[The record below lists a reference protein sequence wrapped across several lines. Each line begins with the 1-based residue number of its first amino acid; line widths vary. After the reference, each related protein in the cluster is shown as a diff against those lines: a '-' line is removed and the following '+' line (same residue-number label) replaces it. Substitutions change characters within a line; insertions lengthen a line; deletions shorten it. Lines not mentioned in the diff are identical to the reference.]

1 MFIYL
6 LIIEFL
12 TGPALATTADI
23 GMPWTY
29 HKNYALVEQGQKYT
43 QFAIRWDYSQDV
55 DINKVALFRWDS
67 AGTAG
72 PYDIKIV
79 NDNDGVPGS
88 TVYAQNL
95 SWSEIY
101 NSGTRWYYSWIPL
114 NSTFTLPANTKC
126 WVVIDGRD
134 VTSGNGISW
143 EAHDLEIISDGAYG
157 IDYAKYPTKGWNGTA
172 WVDGTSPS
180 NIPIYGCLAM
190 MNNDTILG
198 DGQFAFEERTY
209 SVYGNRVDGETIT
222 NAPTVPYKINDVK
235 ARMYAEGDYGTVYFV
250 VLDKNGVEIANRT
263 VTPSVT
269 GYGLWSTKQDPIIFD
284 PAIEIGAGNSTIT
297 CIFKCDNPLGANG
310 ASRNITNT
318 RGIIFTRESVSY
330 PYGVRYA
337 TGDTGTLWNSSDDR
351 AMDLMMNMSIS
362 FGDENSTN
370 DYFVSSLI
378 GNNSYDG
385 TNSWKPWK
393 TLSYASTHLPANS
406 TLWLMPGTYV
416 NDTLTLTQ
424 SNVNVSAFSTG
435 VNISMVAGQTN
446 VIYGN
451 SASNVTVNGI
461 NIKGAGSE
469 DNTNACCIFF
479 QYGNNITVS
488 NCTITD
494 GNDGIRFRRGND
506 TLAQGNYI
514 SRMRNHGVH
523 LYGQMEP
530 AGKYSRMSVIR
541 NNISDCGHNMID
553 LHSNISDCKIA
564 NNDVYFT
571 DDWIGN
577 KNNVGIF
584 LHNGNI
590 PNTIVENNTVHHL
603 GRPLE
608 LNNANDCI
616 IRNNNFYDGLTWGSG
631 SSSRIL
637 IEAVNGTVPC
647 DPFGC
652 RNITFSGNIF
662 SGLGYVYTFYH
673 EGTINASFTNFTL
686 RNNTY
691 NNVGI
696 ANLRKQ
702 TSKPTTNIIFKD
714 EKFTN
719 FTIIW
724 NGNTIHT
731 GDVKFENTS
740 SHSIYSDSTNNY
752 SICKNIVTLDID
764 NNTTDIWYGDIVP
777 APFEPILPVA
787 SFSSNVTSGNA
798 PLNILFTDTS
808 TGMPVKWNWNF
819 GDGTVNSTIQNPA
832 HTYEAAGIYTVTLTV
847 TDANN
852 NTDSD
857 TCTVTVLEKQVAT
870 KVRIFSPNVSLPG
883 KAFTVGLLI
892 DPSTPISGT
901 QLDFVFDSSMAS
913 ANSVTEGDLL
923 KQSGAYTIF
932 SGGTINNSAGT
943 VKHIY
948 GFILGTANVSTPG
961 TMATVNLTAGNK
973 TGIAEFSLSNVLI
986 SDSNSKS
993 VPHTVTN
1000 ATVLID
1006 TAPVMNAICCPKSV
1020 DEKSTLTFKINAKD
1034 ADGDRL
1040 VLSASGL
1047 PQGAVFNTTS
1057 GNFTWTPSTGQAGVY
1072 TITFKVSDGYLTDSQ
1087 SVTITV
1093 KKPNNPP
1100 VINSFEPLNGSSFSE
1115 GERIKILV
1123 NASDAN
1129 GQALDYSIRIDG
1141 VVYTTDKEYVWETD
1155 YSSSGNHTI
1164 EVVVSDGI
1172 DEVKKQH
1179 IISIT
1184 NCHPRWDVNEDGVV
1198 NILDITNVS
1207 QKYEITVSK
1216 PYPRYDVNQDGEIN
1230 ILDLTLVGH
1239 HFGELVT

>member
-1 MFIYL
+1 MKIRIVFIYI
-6 LIIEFL
+6 LIIGFL
-12 TGPALATTADI
+12 AVPAFATTADLGNPQTI
-23 GMPWTY
+23 GKHNISIYNGYEYGSKFAVRYNTTSATTIDAVGFYRYMDADVGTGGTY
-29 HKNYALVEQGQKYT
+29 SVQL
-43 QFAIRWDYSQDV
+43 R
-55 DINKVALFRWDS
+55 
-67 AGTAG
+67 
-72 PYDIKIV
+72 
-79 NDNDGVPGS
+79 NDENGLPGS
-88 TVYAQNL
+88 IILAENTSFGQEATKWGKQNV
-95 SWSEIY
+95 
-101 NSGTRWYYSWIPL
+101 TL
-114 NSTFTLPANTKC
+114 NHEVNLEANTKY
-126 WVVIDGRD
+126 WFVWDGSQADVNNYMDFVIVDTQIQPDG
-134 VTSGNGISW
+134 IF
-143 EAHDLEIISDGAYG
+143 G
-157 IDYAKYPTKGWNGTA
+157 IDYQRWSVASWNGTA
-172 WVDGTSPS
+172 WSTPYLRLNSYPV
-180 NIPIYGCLAM
+180 YGVVWVC
-190 MNNDTILG
+190 NNGEIVG
-198 DGQFAFEERTY
+198 DGQFASREDTQFIRSANGHTY
-209 SVYGNRVDGETIT
+209 GYGNKIT
-222 NAPTVPYKINDVK
+222 NAPTTAYKINSVSARIDDV
-235 ARMYAEGDYGTVYFV
+235 GTPAPLYFV
-250 VLDKNGVEIANRT
+250 VYNAAKEEIANRT
-263 VTPSVT
+263 ITVSTPGVN
-269 GYGLWSTKQDPIIFD
+269 WSKTTNVFE
-284 PAIEIGAGNSTIT
+284 PAIEIPAGNSEIYT
-297 CIFKCDNPLGANG
+297 L
-310 ASRNITNT
+310 
-318 RGIIFTRESVSY
+318 FTSPQSTPSNYYQIRAIEYVDKDHSY
-330 PYGVRYA
+330 PYTERYVA
-337 TGDTGTLWNSSDDR
+337 NYSSQNWLFGR
-351 AMDLMMNMSIS
+351 PTMDEMMNLSIS

-370 DYFVSSLI
+370 DYFISPLI
-378 GNNSYDG
+378 GNDNNNGSALY
-385 TNSWKPWK
+385 PWK
-393 TLSYASTHLPANS
+393 TLAKASTTLPANS
-406 TLWLMPGTYV
+406 TLWLMPGTYA

-424 SNVNVSAFSTG
+424 SNVNISAFSTG
-435 VNISMVAGQTN
+435 VNISMVSGQTN
-446 VIYGN
+446 AIYGN
-451 SASNVTVNGI
+451 GASNVNINGI
-461 NIKGAGSE
+461 NITGAGTW

-479 QYGNNITVS
+479 HYGNNITVS

-506 TLAQGNYI
+506 TLVQDNYI
-514 SRMRNHGVH
+514 SRMRYHGVH

-541 NNISDCGHNMID
+541 NNISNCGHNMID

-564 NNDVYFT
+564 NNDVFFT

-608 LNNANDCI
+608 LNNVNDCI

-662 SGLGYVYTFYH
+662 SGLGYVYIFYH
-673 EGTINASFTNFTL
+673 EGTINASFTNFTF

-724 NGNTIHT
+724 NGNTIHA

-857 TCTVTVLEKQVAT
+857 TCTVTVLEKQVIT
-870 KVRIFSPNVSLPG
+870 KVHIFSPNVLLPG
-883 KAFTVGLLI
+883 KAFTVDILV
-892 DPSTPISGT
+892 DPSIPISGT

-932 SGGTINNSAGT
+932 SGGAIDSCAGT
-943 VKHIY
+943 VKNIY
-948 GFILGTANVSTPG
+948 GFILGTSNVSTPG
-961 TMATVNLTAGNK
+961 NFATVNLTAGNR
-973 TGIAEFSLSNVLI
+973 TGMTEFNLSNVLI

-993 VPHTVTN
+993 VPYTVTN

-1006 TAPVMNAICCPKSV
+1006 TAPVMNPICCPKSV
-1020 DEKSTLTFKINAKD
+1020 DEKNTLTFKVSAKD

-1057 GNFTWTPSTGQAGVY
+1057 RNFTWTPSTGQAGVY
-1072 TITFKVSDGYLTDSQ
+1072 TITFNVSDGYLTDSQ

-1100 VINSFEPLNGSSFSE
+1100 VISSFEPLNGSSFSE
-1115 GERIKILV
+1115 GERIRILV

-1141 VVYTTDKEYVWETD
+1141 VVYATEKEYVWETD

-1184 NCHPRWDVNEDGVV
+1184 NCRPRWDVNEDGIV
-1198 NILDITNVS
+1198 NILDITIVS
-1207 QKYEITVSK
+1207 KNYGAILSK

-1230 ILDLTLVGH
+1230 IQDLTLVGY
-1239 HFGELVT
+1239 HFGEIVN

>member
-1 MFIYL
+1 MKIRIVFIYL
-6 LIIEFL
+6 LIIGFL
-12 TGPALATTADI
+12 AVPAFAMTADLGNPQTIGKHNISIYNGYEYGSKFAVRYNTTSATTIDAVGFYRYMDYNI
-23 GMPWTY
+23 GT
-29 HKNYALVEQGQKYT
+29 GG
-43 QFAIRWDYSQDV
+43 IYSAQ
-55 DINKVALFRWDS
+55 L
-67 AGTAG
+67 
-72 PYDIKIV
+72 V
-79 NDNDGVPGS
+79 NDKNGLPGS
-88 TVYAQNL
+88 TVLAENVSFTQ
-95 SWSEIY
+95 
-101 NSGTRWYYSWIPL
+101 SGPL
-114 NSTFTLPANTKC
+114 YGKQEVLLNRSVDLEANTKY
-126 WVVIDGRD
+126 WIIFDGGQADIDNHMD
-134 VTSGNGISW
+134 FAIVDTQIQPDGIF
-143 EAHDLEIISDGAYG
+143 G
-157 IDYAKYPTKGWNGTA
+157 IDYQRWPVARWNGTA
-172 WVDGTSPS
+172 WSTPYLRLNSYPV
-180 NIPIYGCLAM
+180 YGIVWVYNEGEIA
-190 MNNDTILG
+190 G
-198 DGQFAFEERTY
+198 DGQFACREDTQSIY
-209 SVYGNRVDGETIT
+209 SIYTYGNKIT
-222 NAPTVPYKINDVK
+222 NAPTTAYKINSVS
-235 ARMYAEGDYGTVYFV
+235 ARLCTKGTPAELYFT
-250 VLDKNGVEIANRT
+250 VLDKNKSEIAN
-263 VTPSVT
+263 VSVSHQPAN
-269 GYGLWSTKQDPIIFD
+269 WSKTTYTFSP
-284 PAIEIGAGNSTIT
+284 PIEIPAGNSEIY
-297 CIFKCDNPLGANG
+297 IFFKSPNSTSKSCYQTRAIEYVDKAHSYQYTERYLISG
-310 ASRNITNT
+310 AS
-318 RGIIFTRESVSY
+318 FYSKSEF
-330 PYGVRYA
+330 
-337 TGDTGTLWNSSDDR
+337 DE
-351 AMDLMMNMSIS
+351 MMNMSIS

-370 DYFVSSLI
+370 DYFVSPLI
-378 GNNSYDG
+378 GNNSYNG

-416 NDTLTLTQ
+416 NDTLTLTL

-435 VNISMVAGQTN
+435 VNISMVSGQTN
-446 VIYGN
+446 AIYGN
-451 SASNVTVNGI
+451 GASNVTVNGI
-461 NIKGAGSE
+461 NITGAGSE

-506 TLAQGNYI
+506 TLAQDNYI

-541 NNISDCGHNMID
+541 NNISNCGHNMID

-637 IEAVNGTVPC
+637 IEAVNGTLPC

-652 RNITFSGNIF
+652 RNITFSRNIF
-662 SGLGYVYTFYH
+662 SDLGYVYTFYH
-673 EGTINASFTNFTL
+673 DGTINASFTNFTL

-731 GDVKFENTS
+731 GDIKFENTS

-777 APFEPILPVA
+777 AAFEPILPVA

-847 TDANN
+847 TDVNN
-852 NTDSD
+852 NIDSD
-857 TCTVTVLEKQVAT
+857 TCTVTVLEKQIAT
-870 KVRIFSPNVSLPG
+870 KVHIFSPNVTLPG
-883 KAFTVGLLI
+883 KTFIVDLLV
-892 DPSTPISGT
+892 DPLTPITGT

-913 ANSVTEGDLL
+913 ANSVTEGDFL

-948 GFILGTANVSTPG
+948 GFILGTSNVSTPG
-961 TMATVNLTAGNK
+961 NFATVNLTAGNK

-993 VPHTVTN
+993 APYNVTN

-1006 TAPVMNAICCPKSV
+1006 TAPVMTSIEPKSV
-1020 DEKSTLTFKINAKD
+1020 NEKRTLAFKVSAKD
-1034 ADGDRL
+1034 SDCDRL
-1040 VLSASGL
+1040 VLSASGV
-1047 PQGAVFNTTS
+1047 PQGAVFNKTS
-1057 GNFTWTPSTGQAGVY
+1057 GNFTWTPAVGQAGVY
-1072 TITFKVSDGYLTDSQ
+1072 TITFKVSDGYLTDSE

-1093 KKPNNPP
+1093 KKPNTLP
-1100 VINSFEPLNGSSFSE
+1100 VISSFEPLNRSSFSE
-1115 GERIKILV
+1115 GERIRILV
-1123 NASDAN
+1123 NASDAD
-1129 GQALDYSIRIDG
+1129 GQTLDYSIRIDG
-1141 VVYTTDKEYVWETD
+1141 MVYSTDKEYIWETD

-1172 DEVKKQH
+1172 DGVKKQH

-1184 NCHPRWDVNEDGVV
+1184 NCRPRWDVDENGIV
-1198 NILDITNVS
+1198 NILDITSVS
-1207 QKYEITVSK
+1207 QKYGTTVSK
-1216 PYPRYDVNQDGEIN
+1216 PYPRYDVNQDGVIN
-1230 ILDLTLVGH
+1230 ILDLTLVGN
-1239 HFGELVT
+1239 HFGEYVK